1 MQNLAHTP
9 QGSPDGPAPTRP
21 RLQSVNQDFSDLD
34 EQIRQVAHIIRLP
47 PNWADTRDTPTRAA
61 ALRHVVC
68 ARAEW
73 VLRWTLDKLGHE
85 TQAGAK
91 ARATPTTWQLLEC
104 MMHVLP
110 VSRSA
115 PHLRDAAFPSL
126 LERALLE
133 NFDKDLNDPSFPPHD
148 VAHSRNTSES
158 SETVC
163 DDTQPS
169 RKRKRGSPA
178 VSPLKSAA
186 SATTTPLLL
195 FSAIHALLRHITSVA
210 NAPHDNTQT
219 ELMKM
224 VLRADSAQASRIVKF
239 WLLAVRNLVGTMA
252 ARDIYSARLVALVDL
267 SHVFDLWELR
277 MLDVADPTG
286 SSPED
291 FANECLVPIL
301 QLGENLKHLRADMT
315 EPEPSKAL
323 DRAMQALDKSLTR
336 HVLVPARSA
345 FFSEAYTSDTSDST
359 RRGASTLSTSLGPLR
374 AILLQAAQVDDAG
387 EVVPPHMASLSK
399 SVGHL
404 LDLAIRFSPSRTPK
418 SRLAERPWIQAVLL
432 SLAECV
438 GCSLEAPPDFLTTQS
453 AAAALQSALDVL
465 QSHNVNIDSAILKE
479 IFWYYCGV
487 KYPQQEKGLVNWTLI
502 AALVELDAS
511 IFTTESRSTLGSPKE
526 QYADLTQV
534 LFDQISDTE
543 FKGVGFKNTKSRL
556 ETNMA
561 DAAVDRASNQES
573 REFILDCIVIPIMSA
588 FSRNRNM
595 LGFVR
600 RWDDQLVKSY
610 RFENRKALKQNPE
623 FIWEDRTLTN
633 ALSSVFEQ
641 SLTQGQIVGLIQEH
655 ITRLED
661 LSGALAVQDNEDVRV
676 RKLAAFKRASGS
688 AIIIPAI
695 LQSIQSDDTLTAL
708 QQQLRSLFHLYASWV
723 QDECFGAYTRLSLT
737 WFCLCLLLD
746 KLWLI
751 NLHASSHLQQDSLY
765 PLLEQATKDLFTSR
779 SESSRRK
786 LDSSARATAIMF
798 ALNVCN
804 KLQTVPGS
812 EDFVQEALHR
822 VMKSFSES
830 QLDESQLSQTAEQFC
845 SCFVQLLSHLDA
857 RAARESILTMFNR
870 LSISDGNTYDHVS
883 GSLSQ
888 AVFAHDSSALHTA
901 YLFALSDALEQDDA
915 GPLHRVAVHDLLHI
929 RPPALPRER
938 REAILD
944 RLPVL
949 LTLGTVVPEDLLS
962 AMAQLMVIP
971 NASAR
976 VSTDGAVIFDIAL
989 TLQQRGAISSTALQ
1003 QLQLLCQRVLAHII
1017 PNQSQ
1022 AQSRALLGEYQKKLN
1037 ALSQATKKVSP
1048 AGLAILRATIL
1059 EQKDSQLLSVK
1070 QYVSLLKQ
1078 CLADDG
1084 TDGIDT
1090 ASFEHVLDAFEELS
1104 SAHLGDSASL
1114 KATST
1119 WLRAWIKHNA
1129 DLESYITSTQP
1140 GSIEVAD
1147 YVARLHRLVAKYR
1160 LYPDV
1165 KWFVT
1170 LTVKMLRGPLADEQK
1185 KKALATT
1192 VEVFTPLERAE
1203 KLSILSLLTD
1213 VDDSFA
1219 RARLASYT
1227 VLQILV
1233 STLPENLS
1241 TDVVLKQNQ
1250 LATLPKLCGMLI
1262 EVSDA
1267 ACFNALMDSINTLL
1281 NRNTAVATQHSIE
1294 CVLGV
1299 LVKFTSRTSP
1309 ALPFDQASQIYTRLC
1324 ETSRLLLLVHRSKTG
1339 GRSHILLPLLQGL
1352 LFCLFMP
1359 TSARSGALPMWLRS
1373 NTSQAVCLAPTDA
1386 AQYSRL
1392 LSTLCN
1398 PPQSSISKAHQ
1409 HSRKSK
1415 DLIDPVKAARE
1426 RTSHF
1431 LYPLL
1436 ASFCRFQLSGRLLPA
1451 VRAKMVPGLWEVI
1464 STAGLHKEDLDAMFA
1479 GLSRS
1484 EKDVWRSLWGEWE
1497 SVHGRKERFVSVEG
1511 L

>member
-1 MQNLAHTP
+1 MLACRTLLTLH
-9 QGSPDGPAPTRP
+9 
-21 RLQSVNQDFSDLD
+21 SVNQDFSDLD

-47 PNWADTRDTPTRAA
+47 PNWADIRDKTTRAA
-61 ALRHVVC
+61 ALRHVVG

-73 VLRWTLDKLGHE
+73 VLRWTLDKLGNE
-85 TQAGAK
+85 THAGTK

-115 PHLRDAAFPSL
+115 PHLRDAAFPSI

-133 NFDKDLNDPSFPPHD
+133 NFDKDRNDLNDPAFPAEED
-148 VAHSRNTSES
+148 VHSRNTSES

-163 DDTQPS
+163 DDTQLLAEAEARLAWRLAVAKHRFSVLHTPALVHCNPRSASTPS
-169 RKRKRGSPA
+169 LS
-178 VSPLKSAA
+178 
-186 SATTTPLLL
+186 
-195 FSAIHALLRHITSVA
+195 
-210 NAPHDNTQT
+210 
-219 ELMKM
+219 
-224 VLRADSAQASRIVKF
+224 DSAQALSHSPSSGLV
-239 WLLAVRNLVGTMA
+239 AVQESGAETTWA
-252 ARDIYSARLVALVDL
+252 ARDIHSAPLVALVDL
-267 SHVFDLWELR
+267 SVVFDIWELR
-277 MLDVADPTG
+277 MLDAADPTG

-291 FANECLVPIL
+291 FANECMVPTL
-301 QLGENLKHLRADMT
+301 RLSETLRSLRADMT
-315 EPEPSKAL
+315 EPESSKAL
-323 DRAMQALDKSLTR
+323 DLAVQALDKSLTS
-336 HVLVPARSA
+336 HILVPARST
-345 FFSEAYTSDTSDST
+345 FFSQAHASAKADST
-359 RRGASTLSTSLGPLR
+359 RRGASVLSTSLGPLR
-374 AILLQAAQVDDAG
+374 AILLRIAQIEDAG

-399 SVGHL
+399 AIGHL
-404 LDLAIRFSPSRTPK
+404 LDLAIRVSPSRTPK
-418 SRLAERPWIQAVLL
+418 SRLAERPWIQAVVL

-438 GCSLEAPPDFLTTQS
+438 GCSLEGPPDFVTTKS
-453 AAAALQSALDVL
+453 AAAALQSALEIL
-465 QSHNVNIDSAILKE
+465 HSQNVNIDSAILRE

-487 KYPQQEKGLVNWTLI
+487 KYPQQEERQVKWTLI

-511 IFTTESRSTLGSPKE
+511 IFTTESRSTSGSSKE
-526 QYADLTQV
+526 QHADLTEV

-543 FKGVGFKNTKSRL
+543 FKGVGFKDTRSRL
-556 ETNMA
+556 ETTTV
-561 DAAVDRASNQES
+561 DAAVARASNQES
-573 REFILDCIVIPIMSA
+573 REFILGRIVNPIMSA

-610 RFENRKALKQNPE
+610 RFENRKALKEKPE
-623 FIWEDRTLTN
+623 FIWEDRVLTN

-641 SLTQGQIVGLIQEH
+641 SLTQGQIVGLIEEH
-655 ITRLED
+655 VTRLED

-676 RKLAAFKRASGS
+676 RKLAAFKRASSS

-695 LQSIQSDDTLTAL
+695 LQSTQSDDTLAAL
-708 QQQLRSLFHLYASWV
+708 QQQLHSLFDLYATWV
-723 QDECFGAYTRLSLT
+723 QDERFGAYTRLSLS
-737 WFCLCLLLD
+737 WFSLCLLLD

-751 NLHASSHLQQDSLY
+751 DLHASSQLQQEGLY
-765 PLLEQATKDLFTSR
+765 PLLEQATKDLSTSR

-786 LDSSARATAIMF
+786 VDSSARAIAMLF
-798 ALNVCN
+798 SLKACN

-812 EDFVQEALHR
+812 EEIVQEALRR
-822 VMKSFSES
+822 VMKSFYAS
-830 QLDESQLSQTAEQFC
+830 QLNESELSRTAEQFC
-845 SCFVQLLSHLDA
+845 ACFVQLLSHLDA
-857 RAARESILTMFNR
+857 QVARDSILTMFNR
-870 LSISDGNTYDHVS
+870 LSIPNGNIHDHIS
-883 GSLSQ
+883 GLLAQ
-888 AVFAHDSSALHTA
+888 AVFAHDSSALHNA
-901 YLFALSDALEQDDA
+901 YSYALSDALQEGDSD
-915 GPLHRVAVHDLLHI
+915 PLHRIAVHDLLHI
-929 RPPALPRER
+929 RPSALPRDK

-944 RLPVL
+944 RLSVL
-949 LTLGTVVPEDLLS
+949 LTLGTVVPDDLLS

-976 VSTDGAVIFDIAL
+976 LSTDGAVIFDIAL
-989 TLQQRGAISSTALQ
+989 QLQQRGAISSTALQ
-1003 QLQLLCQRVLAHII
+1003 QLQLLCQRMLAHII

-1037 ALSQATKKVSP
+1037 TLTQATKKVSP
-1048 AGLAILRATIL
+1048 TGLAILRATIL

-1084 TDGIDT
+1084 TDGKDT

-1104 SAHLGDSASL
+1104 STLLGDSASL
-1114 KATST
+1114 KATTS
-1119 WLRAWIKHNA
+1119 WLRAWVKDNA
-1129 DLESYITSTQP
+1129 DLGFL

-1160 LYPDV
+1160 LYSDV
-1165 KWFVT
+1165 KWFVA
-1170 LTVKMLRGPLADEQK
+1170 LTVKMLCGPLADEQK
-1185 KKALATT
+1185 RKALATT
-1192 VEVFTPLERAE
+1192 LEVFAPLERAE
-1203 KLSILSLLTD
+1203 KLSIVSLLTD
-1213 VDDSFA
+1213 VDDSYA
-1219 RARLASYT
+1219 RAASYT
-1227 VLQILV
+1227 VLQVLV
-1233 STLPENLS
+1233 STLPDNLS
-1241 TDVVLKQNQ
+1241 TDVILKQNQ
-1250 LATLPKLCGMLI
+1250 LAILPKLCGMLI

-1281 NRNTAVATQHSIE
+1281 NHSTAVATQHSIE

-1309 ALPFDQASQIYTRLC
+1309 ALPYDQASQIFTRLC
-1324 ETSRLLLLVHRSKTG
+1324 ETSRLVLLVHRSKTG

-1373 NTSQAVCLAPTDA
+1373 NTSQAVCLASTDA
-1386 AQYSRL
+1386 AHYSRL

-1436 ASFCRFQLSGRLLPA
+1436 ASFCRFQLSGRLVPA
-1451 VRAKMVPGLWEVI
+1451 IRAKMLPGLWELI
-1464 STAGLHKEDLDAMFA
+1464 STASLHKEELDAMFA

>member
-1 MQNLAHTP
+1 MAPALSGP
-9 QGSPDGPAPTRP
+9 PDGPAPTRP

-47 PNWADTRDTPTRAA
+47 PNWADIRDKTTRAA
-61 ALRHVVC
+61 ALRHVVG

-73 VLRWTLDKLGHE
+73 VLRWTLDKLGNE
-85 TQAGAK
+85 THAGTK

-115 PHLRDAAFPSL
+115 PHLRDAAFPSI

-133 NFDKDLNDPSFPPHD
+133 NFDKDRNDLNDPAFPAEED
-148 VAHSRNTSES
+148 VHSRNTSES

-163 DDTQPS
+163 DDTQLS
-169 RKRKRGSPA
+169 RKRKRGSPG
-178 VSPLKSAA
+178 VSPSQSTA
-186 SATTTPLLL
+186 SASSTPLLL
-195 FSAIHALLRHITSVA
+195 FTAIHALLRHITGVA

-239 WLLAVRNLVGTMA
+239 WLVAVQNLVETMA
-252 ARDIYSARLVALVDL
+252 ARDIHSAPLVALVDL
-267 SHVFDLWELR
+267 SVVFDIWELR
-277 MLDVADPTG
+277 MLDAADPTG

-291 FANECLVPIL
+291 FANECMVPTL
-301 QLGENLKHLRADMT
+301 RLSETLRSLRADMT
-315 EPEPSKAL
+315 EPESSKAL
-323 DRAMQALDKSLTR
+323 DLAVQALDKSLTS
-336 HVLVPARSA
+336 HILVPARST
-345 FFSEAYTSDTSDST
+345 FFSQAHASAKADST
-359 RRGASTLSTSLGPLR
+359 RRGASVLSTSLGPLR
-374 AILLQAAQVDDAG
+374 AILLRIAQIEDAG

-399 SVGHL
+399 AIGHL
-404 LDLAIRFSPSRTPK
+404 LDLAIRVSPSRTPK
-418 SRLAERPWIQAVLL
+418 SRLAERPWIQAVVL

-438 GCSLEAPPDFLTTQS
+438 GCSLEGPPDFVTTKS
-453 AAAALQSALDVL
+453 AAAALQSALEIL
-465 QSHNVNIDSAILKE
+465 HSQNVNIDSAILRE

-487 KYPQQEKGLVNWTLI
+487 KYPQQEERQVKWTLI

-511 IFTTESRSTLGSPKE
+511 IFTTESRSTSGSSKE
-526 QYADLTQV
+526 QHADLTEV

-543 FKGVGFKNTKSRL
+543 FKGVGFKDTRSRL
-556 ETNMA
+556 ETTTV
-561 DAAVDRASNQES
+561 DAAVARASNQES
-573 REFILDCIVIPIMSA
+573 REFILGRIVNPIMSA

-610 RFENRKALKQNPE
+610 RFENRKALKEKPE
-623 FIWEDRTLTN
+623 FIWEDRVLTN

-641 SLTQGQIVGLIQEH
+641 SLTQGQIVGLIEEH
-655 ITRLED
+655 VTRLED

-676 RKLAAFKRASGS
+676 RKLAAFKRASSS

-695 LQSIQSDDTLTAL
+695 LQSTQSDDTLAAL
-708 QQQLRSLFHLYASWV
+708 QQQLHSLFDLYATWV
-723 QDECFGAYTRLSLT
+723 QDERFGAYTRLSLS
-737 WFCLCLLLD
+737 WFSLCLLLD

-751 NLHASSHLQQDSLY
+751 DLHASSQLQQEGLY
-765 PLLEQATKDLFTSR
+765 PLLEQATKDLSTSR

-786 LDSSARATAIMF
+786 VDSSARAIAMLF
-798 ALNVCN
+798 SLKACN

-812 EDFVQEALHR
+812 EEIVQEALRR
-822 VMKSFSES
+822 VMKSFYAS
-830 QLDESQLSQTAEQFC
+830 QLNESELSRTAEQFC
-845 SCFVQLLSHLDA
+845 ACFVQLLSHLDA
-857 RAARESILTMFNR
+857 QVARDSILTMFNR
-870 LSISDGNTYDHVS
+870 LSIPNGNIHDHIS
-883 GSLSQ
+883 GLLAQ
-888 AVFAHDSSALHTA
+888 AVFAHDSSALHNA
-901 YLFALSDALEQDDA
+901 YSYALSDALQEGDSD
-915 GPLHRVAVHDLLHI
+915 PLHRIAVHDLLHI
-929 RPPALPRER
+929 RPSALPRDK

-944 RLPVL
+944 RLSVL
-949 LTLGTVVPEDLLS
+949 LTLGTVVPDDLLS

-976 VSTDGAVIFDIAL
+976 LSTDGAVIFDIAL
-989 TLQQRGAISSTALQ
+989 QLQQRGAISSTALQ
-1003 QLQLLCQRVLAHII
+1003 QLQLLCQRMLAHII

-1037 ALSQATKKVSP
+1037 TLTQATKKVSP
-1048 AGLAILRATIL
+1048 TGLAILRATIL

-1084 TDGIDT
+1084 TDGKDT

-1104 SAHLGDSASL
+1104 STLLGDSASL
-1114 KATST
+1114 KATTS
-1119 WLRAWIKHNA
+1119 WLRAWVKDNA
-1129 DLESYITSTQP
+1129 DLDSYITSSQL

-1160 LYPDV
+1160 LYSDV
-1165 KWFVT
+1165 KWFVA
-1170 LTVKMLRGPLADEQK
+1170 LTVKMLCGPLADEQK
-1185 KKALATT
+1185 RKALATT
-1192 VEVFTPLERAE
+1192 LEVFAPLERAE
-1203 KLSILSLLTD
+1203 KLSIVSLLTD
-1213 VDDSFA
+1213 VDDSYA
-1219 RARLASYT
+1219 RAASYT
-1227 VLQILV
+1227 VLQVLV
-1233 STLPENLS
+1233 STLPDNLS
-1241 TDVVLKQNQ
+1241 TDVILKQNQ
-1250 LATLPKLCGMLI
+1250 LAILPKLCGMLI

-1281 NRNTAVATQHSIE
+1281 NHSTAVATQHSIE

-1309 ALPFDQASQIYTRLC
+1309 ALPYDQASQIFTRLC
-1324 ETSRLLLLVHRSKTG
+1324 ETSRLVLLVHRSKTG

-1373 NTSQAVCLAPTDA
+1373 NTSQAVCLASTDA
-1386 AQYSRL
+1386 AHYSRL

-1436 ASFCRFQLSGRLLPA
+1436 ASFCRFQLSGRLVPA
-1451 VRAKMVPGLWEVI
+1451 IRAKMLPGLWELI
-1464 STAGLHKEDLDAMFA
+1464 STASLHKEELDAMFA